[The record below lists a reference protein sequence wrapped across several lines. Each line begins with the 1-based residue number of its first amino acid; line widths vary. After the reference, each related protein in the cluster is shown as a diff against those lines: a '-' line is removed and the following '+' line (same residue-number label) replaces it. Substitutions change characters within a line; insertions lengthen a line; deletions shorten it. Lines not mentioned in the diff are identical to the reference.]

1 MDIRII
7 LSNMVMNRD
16 SIGIVYIYIY
26 DPSGFMVIYSRFM
39 DKRQRFDDVFMM
51 IHVGLKVMNRDFLG
65 LITNNV
71 IHIAYC
77 FYSNIYNNQP
87 M

>member
-1 MDIRII
+1 
-7 LSNMVMNRD
+7 
-16 SIGIVYIYIY
+16 
-26 DPSGFMVIYSRFM
+26 MVIYSRFM

-71 IHIAYC
+71 IHIAYG